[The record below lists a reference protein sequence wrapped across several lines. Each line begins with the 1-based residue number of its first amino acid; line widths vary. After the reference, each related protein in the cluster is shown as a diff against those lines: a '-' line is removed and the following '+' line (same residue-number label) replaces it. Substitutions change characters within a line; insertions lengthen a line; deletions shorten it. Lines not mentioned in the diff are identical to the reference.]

1 MNKIGILLLINKL
14 IFNKIGFLLLIR
26 KSKMIFFLLFIA
38 SSSVVN
44 MFSGNPI
51 GKQVFVLGQMA
62 KLTDLY
68 K

>member
-1 MNKIGILLLINKL
+1 
-14 IFNKIGFLLLIR
+14 
-26 KSKMIFFLLFIA
+26 
-38 SSSVVN
+38 

-68 K
+68 NNFFLNIPILFIIQE